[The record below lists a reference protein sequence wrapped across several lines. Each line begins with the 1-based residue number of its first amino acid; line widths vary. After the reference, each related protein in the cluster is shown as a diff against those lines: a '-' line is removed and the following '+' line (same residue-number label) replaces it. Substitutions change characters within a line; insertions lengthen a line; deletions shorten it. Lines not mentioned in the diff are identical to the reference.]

1 MGLSLVRW
9 FIPEA
14 ERSRVDLLRAE
25 LFVALSFLA
34 AANAV
39 LFGGLHLAHDQPGT
53 GGGVRTALAGLFVA
67 HATFPFLLRGG
78 VPLRVLAP
86 LMMVAMQVGVAA
98 VAVNDGG
105 LRSGAVFWLAVAP
118 LAAAFIG
125 GPKLGGAAAVVSI
138 GAGLAMTAATMGGHV
153 FSSTLSAS
161 DASLHYA
168 INFVSVAAFV
178 AAVAWIYE
186 EPMVRHERA
195 LSERLSQ
202 VNEGLQHELAER
214 QRAQRAAE
222 AAGRAKDALLQNMSH
237 EFRTPLT
244 AVLGFADVL
253 REEAPADLVEF
264 ADTIHGSGQRLLAT
278 LDGVL
283 TLAAVESGE
292 LDVRLEPTEVGRV
305 AAAAVDGLRPMAA
318 DAGLVLDLRADRAVA
333 QADAAALNRVL
344 AAVIENAV
352 RFTDRGGVAVTV
364 GEAAGR
370 VAIEVADTGCGMT
383 PEFVAHATDPFRQA
397 SSGDGRTHE
406 GCGLGLAIARGLIH
420 AMEGTFRIQSQVGV
434 GTVVRVELPAVRD
447 EAGTVHRL
455 AA

>member
-1 MGLSLVRW
+1 M
-9 FIPEA
+9 
-14 ERSRVDLLRAE
+14 
-25 LFVALSFLA
+25 
-34 AANAV
+34 
-39 LFGGLHLAHDQPGT
+39 
-53 GGGVRTALAGLFVA
+53 
-67 HATFPFLLRGG
+67 
-78 VPLRVLAP
+78 
-86 LMMVAMQVGVAA
+86 
-98 VAVNDGG
+98 
-105 LRSGAVFWLAVAP
+105 
-118 LAAAFIG
+118 
-125 GPKLGGAAAVVSI
+125 
-138 GAGLAMTAATMGGHV
+138 
-153 FSSTLSAS
+153 
-161 DASLHYA
+161 
-168 INFVSVAAFV
+168 
-178 AAVAWIYE
+178 
-186 EPMVRHERA
+186 
-195 LSERLSQ
+195 
-202 VNEGLQHELAER
+202 
-214 QRAQRAAE
+214 
-222 AAGRAKDALLQNMSH
+222 
-237 EFRTPLT
+237 
-244 AVLGFADVL
+244 
-253 REEAPADLVEF
+253 
-264 ADTIHGSGQRLLAT
+264 
-278 LDGVL
+278 
-283 TLAAVESGE
+283 
-292 LDVRLEPTEVGRV
+292 